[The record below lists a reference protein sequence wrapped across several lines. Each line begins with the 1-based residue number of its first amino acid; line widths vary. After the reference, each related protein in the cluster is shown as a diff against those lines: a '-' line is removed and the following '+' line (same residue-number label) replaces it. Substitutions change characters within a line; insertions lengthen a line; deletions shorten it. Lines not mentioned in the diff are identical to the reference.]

1 VIDIA
6 SVLKDETVV
15 DFIHLDIQ
23 GAELD
28 LVREVFGL
36 LCEKVRFVFIGTHS
50 KSIEGGLFD
59 LFMADGNWKLE
70 MERAALF
77 NIIGGM
83 PVVSVDGVQAWRNSR
98 LS

>member
-1 VIDIA
+1 
-6 SVLKDETVV
+6 
-15 DFIHLDIQ
+15 
-23 GAELD
+23 
-28 LVREVFGL
+28 
-36 LCEKVRFVFIGTHS
+36 
-50 KSIEGGLFD
+50 
-59 LFMADGNWKLE
+59 MADGNWKLE